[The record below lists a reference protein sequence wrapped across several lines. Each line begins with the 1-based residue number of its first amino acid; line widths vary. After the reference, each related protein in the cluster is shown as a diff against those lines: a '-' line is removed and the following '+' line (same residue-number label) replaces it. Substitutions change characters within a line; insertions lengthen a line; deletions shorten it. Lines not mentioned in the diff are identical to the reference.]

1 MSPQPHPH
9 PLRSNPV
16 LLTEMSDTK
25 RLNIM
30 VSLTQDVATGLRRT
44 PAIQRI
50 NTFVSKTPRRQPE
63 LRRSNTVSREAGLPA
78 VESGKGSC
86 ELIRQSAVRRQD
98 LSATGTLAGMTLE
111 ESSREVSSSRP
122 FSFTRGTE
130 MLDLKKIQV
139 IPMTTIPEYMQRPRK
154 VGFEDEQVPEP
165 GKFRTHASML
175 VKGTSIPQPETS
187 HLPLAKNVDPS
198 TELILLNNRL
208 RAVSKQLDSIHHTY
222 RHESLSSA
230 MVYKIKA
237 QVARFEK
244 VPRRLNA
251 LGISSFEIAGSATA
265 SQDISNRI
273 EQWRN
278 IIQVMLNIISSILKE
293 HTGQVRDGG
302 SIAALTKS
310 VEDAEQFVASFDLDS
325 K

>member
-1 MSPQPHPH
+1 
-9 PLRSNPV
+9 
-16 LLTEMSDTK
+16 
-25 RLNIM
+25 
-30 VSLTQDVATGLRRT
+30 
-44 PAIQRI
+44 
-50 NTFVSKTPRRQPE
+50 
-63 LRRSNTVSREAGLPA
+63 
-78 VESGKGSC
+78 
-86 ELIRQSAVRRQD
+86 
-98 LSATGTLAGMTLE
+98 
-111 ESSREVSSSRP
+111 
-122 FSFTRGTE
+122 
-130 MLDLKKIQV
+130 
-139 IPMTTIPEYMQRPRK
+139 
-154 VGFEDEQVPEP
+154 
-165 GKFRTHASML
+165 
-175 VKGTSIPQPETS
+175 
-187 HLPLAKNVDPS
+187 
-198 TELILLNNRL
+198 
-208 RAVSKQLDSIHHTY
+208 
-222 RHESLSSA
+222 

-310 VEDAEQFVASFDLDS
+310 VEDAEQFAASFDLDS